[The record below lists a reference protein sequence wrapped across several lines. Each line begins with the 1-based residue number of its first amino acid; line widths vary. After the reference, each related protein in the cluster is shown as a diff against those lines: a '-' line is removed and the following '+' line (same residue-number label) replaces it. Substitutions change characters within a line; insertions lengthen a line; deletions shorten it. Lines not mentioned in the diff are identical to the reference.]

1 MSKNVKKK
9 HRKHP
14 TLSAARCQGGIHGCG
29 RASPWSAST
38 SDTCRR
44 RKQHLLFSWSFSDNI
59 ACTHT
64 SQIALLW
71 LMLFEV
77 LQYKQSHNKWSHTE
91 NILIQKSIYMYT
103 HTLVRT
109 YTCRHPWI
117 PLPEQTK
124 QSLQTCVEMGGP
136 IHASLYPCQSIR
148 YSSHSWCSVHLHVLE
163 RRHSKP
169 RSPTSIKLKLT
180 AKAAKVATKSNIAPL
195 KTI

>member
-103 HTLVRT
+103 HTHLYVHTLADILEYPFPNKQNSRSKPVSKWVVLSMPV
-109 YTCRHPWI
+109 YT
-117 PLPEQTK
+117 
-124 QSLQTCVEMGGP
+124 
-136 IHASLYPCQSIR
+136 HASLFGTQATAGAVSIFM
-148 YSSHSWCSVHLHVLE
+148 SWKEDIVNQDL
-163 RRHSKP
+163 RHP
-169 RSPTSIKLKLT
+169 
-180 AKAAKVATKSNIAPL
+180 
-195 KTI
+195 